1 MSTELEDLYRELILD
16 HSRNPQGKGDP
27 RTAAHT
33 HHELNPSCGDEIT
46 MGVTVGDDGRIS
58 RLVWDGQGCSISMA
72 SASVMADLLK
82 GAPTVDALQRVEEF
96 RAMLRS
102 RGAVEPPESLEDA
115 AAFQGVAKYVMRVK
129 CAMLGWVALEA
140 CLNQAASPAS
150 A

>member
-1 MSTELEDLYRELILD
+1 MSAGLEELYRELILD

-27 RTAAHT
+27 SSAAHT

-46 MGVTVGDDGRIS
+46 MGVTVGEDGRIS
-58 RLVWDGQGCSISMA
+58 QLVWDGQGCSISMA
-72 SASVMADLLK
+72 SASVMADMLA
-82 GAPTVDALQRVEEF
+82 GAPRDEALERVEEF

-102 RGAVEPPESLEDA
+102 RGTGEPPESLEDA
-115 AAFQGVAKYVMRVK
+115 AAFQGVAKYVMRIK

-140 CLNQAASPAS
+140 CLHQS

>member
-1 MSTELEDLYRELILD
+1 MSAELEGLYRELILD
-16 HSRNPQGKGDP
+16 HSRSPQGKGDP
-27 RTAAHT
+27 ATAEHT

-72 SASVMADLLK
+72 SASVMADLLA
-82 GAPTVDALQRVEEF
+82 GASKHDALARVEEF
-96 RAMLRS
+96 RTMLRS
-102 RGAVEPPESLEDA
+102 RGAGEPPESLEDA

-140 CLNQAASPAS
+140 CPHQAAA
-150 A
+150 